1 MSQNTNN
8 FQNANPSKPQVQP
21 QPVAQQQPQA
31 TVQPQTVYVQQPQ
44 ATVQPQT
51 VYVQQP
57 QTTVQPQTVYVQQP
71 QATVQSQPV
80 YVQQP
85 QTTVQSQGQPV
96 YVQQPQ
102 VTMQPQPVVQP
113 QSVMQP
119 QPVYVQVVNPA
130 PSKTE
135 TAANPQELNRQR
147 KLQKKLDRAPAGLIW
162 LIVLLVFADL
172 GGGLALI
179 VSLIINSAFPV

>member
-1 MSQNTNN
+1 
-8 FQNANPSKPQVQP
+8 
-21 QPVAQQQPQA
+21 
-31 TVQPQTVYVQQPQ
+31 
-44 ATVQPQT
+44 
-51 VYVQQP
+51 
-57 QTTVQPQTVYVQQP
+57 
-71 QATVQSQPV
+71 
-80 YVQQP
+80 
-85 QTTVQSQGQPV
+85 
-96 YVQQPQ
+96 
-102 VTMQPQPVVQP
+102 MQPQPVVQP

>member
-21 QPVAQQQPQA
+21 QPVAQ
-31 TVQPQTVYVQQPQ
+31 QQPQ

-85 QTTVQSQGQPV
+85 QAAVQPQGQPV

-130 PSKTE
+130 SSKTE